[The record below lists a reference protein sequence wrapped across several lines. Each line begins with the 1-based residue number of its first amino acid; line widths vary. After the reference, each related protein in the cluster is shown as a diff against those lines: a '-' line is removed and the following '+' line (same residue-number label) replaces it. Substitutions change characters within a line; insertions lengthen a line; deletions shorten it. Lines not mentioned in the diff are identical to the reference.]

1 MSFINAHSVSFSW
14 GASQILKDI
23 SMEIAP
29 GRFIGIIG
37 PNGSGKSTFLKCIYR
52 VLNPDSGDI
61 LLNDQP
67 LRHQSYR
74 ETAKQLA
81 VVAQHNQYDF
91 DFSVRDVVLMG
102 RSPHKRLMERDN
114 AQDYCLVDEAL
125 VQVGMSHLQHRPFA
139 SLSGGEQQRVILARA
154 LAQQT
159 PALILDEPTNHLDIK
174 YQLQMMSAVRE
185 LGKTVISAFHDLNI
199 AAMYCDEI
207 YVINHGEIYAH
218 GLPAEV
224 LTPSMIQEVYG
235 VCAAVH
241 TDADGQMYVVYKG

>member
-29 GRFIGIIG
+29 RRFIGIIG
-37 PNGSGKSTFLKCIYR
+37 PNVSGKSTFLKCVYR
-52 VLNPDSGDI
+52 VLNPDMGDI
-61 LLNDQP
+61 LLNGQP
-67 LRHQSYR
+67 LHHQNYR

-114 AQDYCLVDEAL
+114 AEDHHLVDEAL
-125 VQVGMSHLQHRPFA
+125 VQVGMFDMQHRPFA

-174 YQLQMMSAVRE
+174 YQLQMMSAVRA
-185 LGKTVISAFHDLNI
+185 LGKTVVSAFHDLNI

-207 YVINHGEIYAH
+207 YVLYHGEIYAH
-218 GLPAEV
+218 GTPAEV
-224 LTPSMIQEVYG
+224 LTVSMIQEVYG
-235 VCAAVH
+235 VSAVVR
-241 TDADGQMYVVYKG
+241 TDSDGQLYVVYKG